1 MEEELTAISAID
13 GRYKYKTKELTEFF
27 SEYALFK
34 YRIQVEIEYFIWL
47 SIVSAAHSKLTH
59 LNDFNADNCVHLRNI
74 YTKFSIEECKK
85 IKLIEQTTNHDVKA
99 VEYYIQGKFDELNL
113 SKYKSYIHF
122 ALTSQD
128 INTTSV
134 ILSLKEATH
143 QVMIPQIE
151 MIIIKLT
158 EFADKWKD
166 TNILSLTHGQPAT
179 LSTMGQQLK
188 VFISRLSSQLI
199 TLKKYEY
206 RTKFGG
212 AVGNLNAHYQAFPNI
227 NWDDLLDEFMI
238 QQFNMVRY
246 HHTTQI
252 SHYDELAELFD
263 IYRRINTILIDLNI
277 DMWLYISNKY
287 FKLKINEDE
296 VGSSTMP
303 HKVNPIDFE
312 NSEGNLQYASHCL
325 DFLSNKLPI
334 SRLQRDL
341 TDSTLLRNL
350 GDIFG
355 HILIGYKSTLKG
367 LSKIEIDDGSI
378 CKKIDECPEIKGEII
393 QTILR
398 KHGYQNSYELVKK
411 FTRTTG
417 TKNMNEFIQN
427 LDIPNSI
434 KEEICNLIS

>member
-1 MEEELTAISAID
+1 METELKAISAID
-13 GRYKYKTKELTEFF
+13 GRYKYKTQELTDFF

-34 YRIQVEIEYFIWL
+34 YRIQVEIEYFIFL
-47 SIVSAAHSKLTH
+47 SQLKLTH
-59 LNDFNADNCVHLRNI
+59 LKSFKSDDYKSLLNI
-74 YTKFSIEECKK
+74 YDNFNVEECKK
-85 IKLIEQTTNHDVKA
+85 IKAIEQTTNHDVKA
-99 VEYYIQGKFDELNL
+99 VEYYIQEKFDELNL

-134 ILSLKEATH
+134 MLSLKEATQ

-151 MIIIKLT
+151 NILTKLT
-158 EFADKWKD
+158 ELADKWKY
-166 TNILSLTHGQPAT
+166 TKILSLTHGQPAT

-188 VFISRLSSQLI
+188 VFFSRLYSQL
-199 TLKKYEY
+199 TMLKKYEY
-206 RTKFGG
+206 RTKLGG
-212 AVGNLNAHYQAFPNI
+212 AVGNLHAHYQAFPNI
-227 NWDDLLDEFMI
+227 NWDYVLDNWVYTTFDMT
-238 QQFNMVRY
+238 RY

-263 IYRRINTILIDLNI
+263 IYRRINTILVDLNI

-287 FKLKINEDE
+287 FKLKINKNE

-312 NSEGNLQYASHCL
+312 NSEGNLLYASHCL
-325 DFLSNKLPI
+325 DFLSKKLPV

-355 HILIGYKSTLKG
+355 HILIGYKSASKG
-367 LSKIEIDDGSI
+367 LSKIEIDADSI
-378 CKKIDECPEIKGEII
+378 CKKLDEHPEIMGETI

-417 TKNMNEFIQN
+417 TKNMNKFIQN
-427 LDIPNSI
+427 LDIPTSI
-434 KEEICNLIS
+434 KEEICNLLW